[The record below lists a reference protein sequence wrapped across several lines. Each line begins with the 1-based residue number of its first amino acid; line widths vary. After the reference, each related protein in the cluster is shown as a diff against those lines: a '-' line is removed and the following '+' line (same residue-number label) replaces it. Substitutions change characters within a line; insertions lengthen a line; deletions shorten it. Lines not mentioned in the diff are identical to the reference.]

1 MRIPQTVLP
10 ALKAAKV
17 SVTGIG
23 IPAVEPVI
31 NGLLELA
38 TLIDV
43 RESVAHRECRA

>member
-1 MRIPQTVLP
+1 MHILQAALPVLNL
-10 ALKAAKV
+10 AKA

-31 NGLLELA
+31 NGVLELA

-43 RESVAHRECRA
+43 RESVAHRECRS